1 MWKDLIISVIVPV
14 YNVEKYLRKCIDSIL
29 CQTYENLQ
37 IIFVDDGSTD
47 GSATICDDY
56 AAKDNRIEVIHKA
69 NGGLSSAR
77 NAGLD
82 IARGDY
88 ISFVDSDDYIA
99 NDMIETAYNAITDKN
114 ADLCIFGT
122 KWVSESGDIYRD
134 VLPSPIKDEVL
145 TKIQAF
151 EKLTL
156 DNYFYYVTAWNKLY
170 KKSIFSSLR
179 FPVGRLHEDEFT
191 VHYIFNACEKIV
203 SVKKELYFYV
213 QRGNSIMHS
222 QVSIKRLDGA
232 YAFLDRSK
240 FFKEKNLNNQS
251 FYAYRQACSVVL
263 TCLQACNFHDNK
275 SALKNAV
282 KAVAKT
288 NRFNLRT
295 VRLKVVYF
303 LKSLRNN
310 LSYVK
315 FKLYELF
322 NLKNKKDSGI
332 ILLATPQHGNLGD
345 QAIVSAERKILY
357 KIYPDKKIYE
367 VPNGYYLKYA
377 DAVKKHVNKND
388 IIIIDGGGNLG
399 SLWGNED
406 DKISKI
412 ISDYKNNKI
421 VIFPQTCFY
430 EENSERRIQRNRV
443 VYESAKDLTV
453 TLREKRSYDL
463 FNELFP
469 NTKSVLVPDIV
480 LSLKPQINKL
490 RNGVLICFRNDR
502 EKVISDDIKGNIVK
516 YLTEN
521 KIEYKETSTLVD
533 KKVGKNNREKELK
546 KKFEEF
552 ASAQLVITD
561 RLHAMIF
568 SAITDTPCIAVDN
581 SSKKVGGVYEWIK
594 DDKNVI
600 YLSDTN
606 KIIENVSR
614 MLSEPTTK
622 YDFDYPIDEIKEIL
636 NDKV

>member
-1 MWKDLIISVIVPV
+1 M
-14 YNVEKYLRKCIDSIL
+14 
-29 CQTYENLQ
+29 
-37 IIFVDDGSTD
+37 
-47 GSATICDDY
+47 
-56 AAKDNRIEVIHKA
+56 
-69 NGGLSSAR
+69 
-77 NAGLD
+77 
-82 IARGDY
+82 
-88 ISFVDSDDYIA
+88 
-99 NDMIETAYNAITDKN
+99 
-114 ADLCIFGT
+114 
-122 KWVSESGDIYRD
+122 
-134 VLPSPIKDEVL
+134 
-145 TKIQAF
+145 
-151 EKLTL
+151 
-156 DNYFYYVTAWNKLY
+156 
-170 KKSIFSSLR
+170 
-179 FPVGRLHEDEFT
+179 
-191 VHYIFNACEKIV
+191 
-203 SVKKELYFYV
+203 
-213 QRGNSIMHS
+213 
-222 QVSIKRLDGA
+222 
-232 YAFLDRSK
+232 
-240 FFKEKNLNNQS
+240 
-251 FYAYRQACSVVL
+251 
-263 TCLQACNFHDNK
+263 
-275 SALKNAV
+275 
-282 KAVAKT
+282 
-288 NRFNLRT
+288 
-295 VRLKVVYF
+295 KVVYF

-357 KIYPDKKIYE
+357 KIYPNKKIYE

-377 DAVKKHVNKND
+377 DAVKKHVNEND

-453 TLREKRSYDL
+453 TLREKWSYDV

-469 NTKSVLVPDIV
+469 NTKSNLVPDIV
-480 LSLKPQINKL
+480 LSLKPQINKR
-490 RNGVLICFRNDR
+490 RNGLLICFRNDR

-600 YLSDTN
+600 YLSDTS